1 MTREEVFTSA
11 FDEYS
16 DALFRHC
23 FFRISNKERAQELVQ
38 DAFMKAW
45 DYVSGGGEVKQYR
58 PFLYKVLNNLI
69 VDEYRKK
76 KSSSL
81 DALLEQ
87 DGVSEGSFDDL
98 HSGSLAEVEAQVD
111 ARRDAEE
118 FTEALKELPEKYRTV
133 VTLRY
138 IDGLQPKEI
147 ADLLEETQNVVS
159 VRIHRG
165 VEQLKKKMLYE

>member
-1 MTREEVFTSA
+1 MTHEEAFTTA
-11 FDEYS
+11 FEQYS

-23 FFRISNKERAQELVQ
+23 FFRVSNEERARELVQ

-45 DYVSGGGEVKQYR
+45 DYASGGGEVKSYR
-58 PFLYKVLNNLI
+58 PFLYKILNNLI
-69 VDEYRKK
+69 IDEYRKK
-76 KSSSL
+76 KTSSL

-87 DGVSEGSFDDL
+87 DGVSEGSFEDL
-98 HSGSLAEVEAQVD
+98 QSGTQAEVEAQVD
-111 ARRDAEE
+111 ARRDVEE
-118 FTEALKELPEKYRTV
+118 FTEALKELSEKYRTV

-138 IDGLQPKEI
+138 VDGLQPKEI

-165 VEQLKKKMLYE
+165 VEQLKKIMAYE